1 MRINE
6 HQAPERCQSCIIRE
20 NGVCSALTV
29 AELGRLSKI
38 AHHRRYKPGQTILSG
53 NDEPYLLAAVSS
65 GVVKL
70 SKLLL
75 DGRQQIVGLLF
86 PPDFLGRLFSRQVPY
101 FADAATHVELCC
113 FRHAEFE
120 TMLKEHPE
128 MSRHM
133 LEHSLDKLD
142 TAHDWMVL
150 LGRKTAKERVASL
163 LYLLATRSKLTDP
176 AAEANSPDTGFELHL
191 KREEMADFLGL
202 TYETVIR
209 QIRALNDK
217 NIIRLTGRREFSVP
231 DLSALA
237 QEAG

>member
-1 MRINE
+1 
-6 HQAPERCQSCIIRE
+6 
-20 NGVCSALTV
+20 
-29 AELGRLSKI
+29 
-38 AHHRRYKPGQTILSG
+38 
-53 NDEPYLLAAVSS
+53 
-65 GVVKL
+65 
-70 SKLLL
+70 
-75 DGRQQIVGLLF
+75 
-86 PPDFLGRLFSRQVPY
+86 
-101 FADAATHVELCC
+101 
-113 FRHAEFE
+113 
-120 TMLKEHPE
+120 
-128 MSRHM
+128 
-133 LEHSLDKLD
+133 
-142 TAHDWMVL
+142 MVL